1 MAQAQIGCQRSGLYP
16 RLGAVYLRGNAPT
29 QVARASV
36 VASSRS
42 MVKRVIN
49 ELRVT
54 PSEEGIS
61 VMAGV
66 TNHADVA
73 PGGS

>member
-1 MAQAQIGCQRSGLYP
+1 
-16 RLGAVYLRGNAPT
+16 
-29 QVARASV
+29 
-36 VASSRS
+36 
-42 MVKRVIN
+42 MVKSVIN
-49 ELRVT
+49 ELRIT
-54 PSEEGIS
+54 TSEEGIS